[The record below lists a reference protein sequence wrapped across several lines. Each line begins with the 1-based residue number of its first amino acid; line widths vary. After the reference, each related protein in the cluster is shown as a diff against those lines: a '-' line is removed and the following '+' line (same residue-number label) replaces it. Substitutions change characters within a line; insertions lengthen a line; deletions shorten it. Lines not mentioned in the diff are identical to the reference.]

1 LNTLQ
6 IDWVTQM
13 SGVSNRAKTLRR
25 MAQRAALVVAIAA
38 TISVGARSFASTV
51 ELADRPISR
60 EVPESAELF
69 GTGAVL
75 VAVAASARK
84 VIRNRI

>member
-1 LNTLQ
+1 MADLR
-6 IDWVTQM
+6 
-13 SGVSNRAKTLRR
+13 NRAKRLRQL
-25 MAQRAALVVAIAA
+25 AQLAAIVVAMGI

-51 ELADRPISR
+51 ELADRPTTH

-69 GTGAVL
+69 GTGAGL

-84 VIRNRI
+84 AVRRRSDAG

>member
-1 LNTLQ
+1 
-6 IDWVTQM
+6 
-13 SGVSNRAKTLRR
+13 
-25 MAQRAALVVAIAA
+25 MAQHAAIVVAIGA

-51 ELADRPISR
+51 ELADRPMSH

-75 VAVAASARK
+75 LATAASVRRVNNRK
-84 VIRNRI
+84 SDAG